1 MNKLVSIKEASGL
14 LGVEQKTLRRWE
26 NNNSISP
33 IRTIGGHRR
42 YRVEDIQKLQG
53 VDIIDKEDG
62 TAIYCRVSSHEQKQ
76 KGDLDR
82 QKGRMLDYCVS
93 KKYTVDFIFE
103 EVGSGMSDKR
113 MKLLKLMDLCIAE
126 KVSRVIVEHKDRLA
140 RFNINYLKKF
150 FESHNVTLEI
160 VEETLPK
167 SYENE
172 LVEDMLSLISSF
184 SSKIYGRRSAENKRK
199 KSQITS
205 KQEVVNASISIP

>member
-1 MNKLVSIKEASGL
+1 MNKLVSIKEASDL

-53 VDIIDKEDG
+53 VDTIDKGGG

-113 MKLLKLMDLCIAE
+113 AKLLRLMDLCVDR
-126 KVSRVIVEHKDRLA
+126 KVSKIIVEHKDRLV

-150 FESHNVTLEI
+150 FESHSVTLEI

-184 SSKIYGRRSAENKRK
+184 SSKIYGRRSAENKKK
-199 KSQITS
+199 KSQIIS
-205 KQEVVNASISIP
+205 K

>member
-1 MNKLVSIKEASGL
+1 MDKLISIKEAANL
-14 LGVEQKTLRRWE
+14 LGVTARSLRNWEQEGAITSAKTK
-26 NNNSISP
+26 
-33 IRTIGGHRR
+33 GGHRR
-42 YRVEDIQKLQG
+42 YLISEIQKLQG
-53 VDIIDKEDG
+53 TVEPINEKEV
-62 TAIYCRVSSHEQKQ
+62 AVYCRVSSHEQKQ

-93 KKYTVDFIFE
+93 KKYTVAHIFE

-113 MKLLKLMDLCIAE
+113 AKLLRLMDLCISG
-126 KVSRVIVEHKDRLA
+126 KISKIIVEHKDRLA

-150 FESHNVTLEI
+150 FESHNVVLEI

-184 SSKIYGRRSAENKRK
+184 SSKIYGRRSAENKK
-199 KSQITS
+199 KKKYDNVQ
-205 KQEVVNASISIP
+205 V

>member
-1 MNKLVSIKEASGL
+1 MNKLVSIKEASDL

-26 NNNSISP
+26 GNSSIFP
-33 IRTIGGHRR
+33 IRTVGGHRR

-53 VDIIDKEDG
+53 IDTIDKDGG
-62 TAIYCRVSSHEQKQ
+62 TAVYCRVSSHEQKQ
-76 KGDLDR
+76 KGDLER

-93 KKYTVDFIFE
+93 KKYTIDFIFE

-113 MKLLKLMDLCIAE
+113 AKLLRLMDLCIAG
-126 KVSRVIVEHKDRLA
+126 KISRVIVEHKDRIA
-140 RFNINYLKKF
+140 RFNLNYLKKF

-184 SSKIYGRRSAENKRK
+184 SSKIYGRRSAENRK
-199 KSQITS
+199 KK
-205 KQEVVNASISIP
+205 KQNDYISI

>member
-1 MNKLVSIKEASGL
+1 MDKLISIKEAANL
-14 LGVEQKTLRRWE
+14 LGVTARSLRNWERGGTIISVKTK
-26 NNNSISP
+26 
-33 IRTIGGHRR
+33 GGHRR
-42 YRVEDIQKLQG
+42 YLISEIQKIQG
-53 VDIIDKEDG
+53 IEEPITEKSV
-62 TAIYCRVSSHEQKQ
+62 AVYCRVSSHEQKQ

-93 KKYTVDFIFE
+93 KKYAVDFIFE

-113 MKLLKLMDLCIAE
+113 TKLLRLMDLCIAG
-126 KVSRVIVEHKDRLA
+126 KISKVIVEHKDRLA

-150 FESHNVTLEI
+150 FESHGVTLEI

-184 SSKIYGRRSAENKRK
+184 SSKIYGRRSAENKK
-199 KSQITS
+199 KKKEYDHVS
-205 KQEVVNASISIP
+205 V

>member
-1 MNKLVSIKEASGL
+1 MNKLVSIKEASDL

-26 NNNSISP
+26 NNSSISP
-33 IRTIGGHRR
+33 IRTLGGHRR
-42 YRVEDIQKLQG
+42 YRIEDIQKLQG
-53 VDIIDKEDG
+53 TDVIDKTGG
-62 TAIYCRVSSHEQKQ
+62 TAVYCRVSSHEQKQ

-82 QKGRMLDYCVS
+82 QKGRMLDYCVN
-93 KKYTVDFIFE
+93 KKYTVNFIFE

-113 MKLLKLMDLCIAE
+113 AKLLRLLDLCVAG

-150 FESHNVTLEI
+150 FESHDVVLEI

-184 SSKIYGRRSAENKRK
+184 SSKIYGRRSAENKKK
-199 KSQITS
+199 KSQIIS
-205 KQEVVNASISIP
+205 KQEV

>member
-1 MNKLVSIKEASGL
+1 MNKLINIKEASEM
-14 LGVEQKTLRRWE
+14 LGVDQKTLRRWE
-26 NNNSISP
+26 SDGKITSKK
-33 IRTIGGHRR
+33 TKGGHRR
-42 YRVEDIQKLQG
+42 YLLSEIQALQG
-53 VDIIDKEDG
+53 IDTIEAKTDCV
-62 TAIYCRVSSHEQKQ
+62 AIYCRVSSHEQKQ

-82 QKGRMLDYCVS
+82 QKGRMLDYCVER
-93 KKYTVDFIFE
+93 KYKVEFVFD

-113 MKLLKLMDLCIAE
+113 AKLLKLMDLCIE
-126 KVSRVIVEHKDRLA
+126 GKVSKVIVEHKDRLA

-184 SSKIYGRRSAENKRK
+184 SSKIYGKRSAENRNK
-199 KSQITS
+199 KGL
-205 KQEVVNASISIP
+205 KHENKLE